1 MENDSWHFAREQGEM
16 VGYARRFLRV
26 SLAWKRPMT
35 HYKWSASQAGVTRNG
50 SKMQQMSLD
59 IS

>member
-50 SKMQQMSLD
+50 SKMQ
-59 IS
+59 